1 MKSSVLKFE
10 RHTPPPP
17 APRVSPPAEE
27 HMATTPSPVPL
38 PTIDLSLLDLEPT
51 APRAPSAP
59 GTERQQ
65 AAEALPDLE
74 SMPHILQKIQRMW
87 KSRDLNTFIA
97 ELLMDSGDGARA
109 GFPIS
114 VARELLFLA
123 RLNLIIR
130 AEEAAPLLGIDV
142 KEAIE
147 LVARGDQMALGN
159 PNSAED
165 IWSMHVANTSS
176 GTSSPANISKTQK
189 PFTAITEQTT
199 PIASPKL
206 SAILRETPPLPP
218 AVRLDITT
226 PKALRSARGGFEE
239 GGTMDKGLFRCL
251 AKELSSLQ
259 IDQIVLSSLGNSAE
273 CEWLASGIRFTRMH
287 CNFRKVVLHVD
298 LLSAPESL
306 LRHYIHEGAG
316 HLVIYFNLASGKW
329 RANAQELAATDP
341 DFFRRELNRLVAYR
355 DEHEARSGQR
365 CALSVAATSHR
376 GNFASDPLFRGVN
389 EIPGLVKYQEVAL
402 PPGISVL
409 DAQNKGSCHC
419 LAPFI
424 EAHVRT
430 NGHLV
435 ACAQDH
441 SGYSFAA
448 DLTKTTFTDAWLSQA
463 YRMTRQRVARGERAG
478 RLCEICPHH
487 QQPN

>member
-1 MKSSVLKFE
+1 MKYSVLHYE
-10 RHTPPPP
+10 RLTPPPP
-17 APRVSPPAEE
+17 AAQVLPADDE
-27 HMATTPSPVPL
+27 HVANMPSHVPL
-38 PTIDLSLLDLEPT
+38 PSIDLSLFDLPVT
-51 APRAPSAP
+51 AASNPANT
-59 GTERQQ
+59 GTARQE
-65 AAEALPDLE
+65 AAEATPDLE
-74 SMPHILQKIQRMW
+74 AMPHILLKIQEMW
-87 KSRDLNTFIA
+87 KSRNLNTFIA
-97 ELLMDSGDGARA
+97 QLLLDSRDGGRA
-109 GFPIS
+109 GFPVA

-123 RLNLIIR
+123 RLNLIVR
-130 AEEAAPLLGIDV
+130 AEEAAPLLGIEV
-142 KEAIE
+142 KEAIK
-147 LVARGDQMALGN
+147 LVAQGDQMAQGHA
-159 PNSAED
+159 NSVDD
-165 IWSMHVANTSS
+165 IWSLHVANTSC
-176 GTSSPANISKTQK
+176 GTTSPVNIAK
-189 PFTAITEQTT
+189 AEQPLTVSAEPTT
-199 PIASPKL
+199 PLASPKL
-206 SAILRETPPLPP
+206 SAILRDTPPLPP

-251 AKELSSLQ
+251 TKELSSLQ
-259 IDQIVLSSLGNSAE
+259 IEQIVLSSLGNSAQ

-306 LRHYIHEGAG
+306 LRQYIHEGTG
-316 HLVIYFNLASGKW
+316 HLVIYLNLASGKW
-329 RANAQELAATDP
+329 RASAQELAATDP
-341 DFFRRELNRLVAYR
+341 DYFRREISRLVTFR
-355 DEHEARSGQR
+355 DEYEARSGQR
-365 CALSVAATSHR
+365 CALSVATTSHR
-376 GNFASDPLFRGVN
+376 GSFANDCLFSGLN
-389 EIPGLVKYQEVAL
+389 EIPGLVKYQEIAL

-409 DAQNKGSCHC
+409 DAQMRGRCHC

-448 DLTKTTFTDAWLSQA
+448 DLTKTTFTDAWLGQA

-487 QQPN
+487 QHN